1 MTTIAATQ
9 VVEIYLDSPDGVRIA
24 LLDQVTS
31 YEYALLVNEPGPF
44 SIRLPYNFDRSMI
57 GVDYIIE
64 IWRGIEGT
72 NLRMDYCGFIRTLE
86 FGDENGL
93 PYTEIGGFS
102 TMELLKRRTARDNG
116 ATVNTTLTN
125 EADDLLKAIFTDQFG
140 ADSIAARN
148 LTAVAGGVTVQA
160 DNAAAPSQTKEFKH
174 KTVYDVMLEIA
185 QTSKEAGTELY
196 FDVVPVIGSI
206 TTGNLGFNFETY
218 IGQRGSDRTF
228 DSNNPVY
235 IGPDWENLINGSL
248 TYDYSNE
255 INVVTVLGKG
265 DGPAQETVERTD
277 PTRIATSIWNRRE
290 GIKTASNAASGDT
303 AALNAEGDAF
313 LSENKPKLHFT
324 GDIQETQSFRYGY
337 NWFFGDRVTIQY
349 CGMEKDANINKVFVS
364 KGAGPEVITAK
375 MEVDE

>member
-1 MTTIAATQ
+1 MTTIAAGQ

-31 YEYALLVNEPGPF
+31 YDYSLLVNEPGPF

-57 GVDYIIE
+57 GADYIIE
-64 IWRGIEGT
+64 IWRGIEGS
-72 NLRMDYCGFIRTLE
+72 NLLMDYCGFIRTLV
-86 FGDENGL
+86 FGDENGV
-93 PYTEIGGFS
+93 PYTEISGFS
-102 TMELLKRRTARDNG
+102 TMELLTRRTARDNG

-125 EADDLLKAIFTDQFG
+125 DADDLLKAIFIDQFG

-148 LTAVAGGVTVQA
+148 LTAVAGGVTVQS

-174 KTVYDVMLEIA
+174 KNVLEVMQEIA
-185 QTSKEAGTELY
+185 QASKEAGTELY
-196 FDVVPVIGSI
+196 FDVEPVIDSI
-206 TTGNLGFNFETY
+206 TTGTLGFIFKTY

-235 IGPDWENLINGSL
+235 IGPDWENLVNGSL
-248 TYDYSNE
+248 VYDYSNE

-265 DGPAQETVERTD
+265 DGPGQETVERTD

-313 LSENKPKLHFT
+313 LNENKPKLHFT
-324 GDIQETQSFRYGY
+324 GDIQETQSFRYVY
-337 NWFFGDRVTIQY
+337 NWSFGDRVTIQY
-349 CGMEKDANINKVFVS
+349 CGMEKDANVNKVFVS
-364 KGAGPEVITAK
+364 KGAGAEVITAR